1 MTKKGSVRTNNK
13 LKIGE
18 QKMSLITKVDPEK
31 LKNISLEDQKRLEI
45 LKKELSPKSEF
56 VILGE
61 DVFEIEPFG
70 IESNLEFSKFQQEYR
85 KIVQE
90 NPQTTF
96 EELMREEKD
105 KNIVAKVLAFLNIDV
120 DTTLVT
126 FKQFKYLMWVIA
138 KNYVFTEISE
148 SGYVNSMSP
157 FFFI

>member
-1 MTKKGSVRTNNK
+1 MTKKGSVRTNDK

-31 LKNISLEDQKRLEI
+31 LKNISLEEQKRLEI

-96 EELMREEKD
+96 EELMKEEKD

-120 DTTLVT
+120 DTSLVT